1 MSTKRRIKKKNLSIF
16 IIILLIILI
25 PFGLYYYDNTK
36 VSRSLKKLSYNK
48 EVIPLIIKEKIDKYL
63 IDNKI
68 YSKTLE
74 MALLDD
80 LYEDDLLEEY
90 IDFEYKDYDNYIKQ
104 LNTLFEIGYD
114 KETNEI
120 IFDKLNEDD
129 INTLIKQKD
138 IINNIDKYIEA
149 DYFRMDNLNRYLNYK
164 NKNNDYDYNK
174 VVIDVNM
181 YLDYPYYEH
190 DIKVTNPDDLLV
202 IVNKYYKLS
211 GTFEPKKLVKID
223 TKYRDNWER
232 LVVPI
237 VKENFEKM
245 ADDMSKLG
253 LSIKVTSAYRA
264 YDVQDQLYKENVI
277 KLGKKQADSVSAR
290 AGYSEHQTGLAVD
303 VKNALNDYKFFKDS
317 EEYKWMRDNAHKYGF
332 ILRYPEDKTDITGYN
347 FESWHYRYVGKEV
360 AKIIHDNDLTFD
372 EYYAIYIDKK
382 KTD

>member
-372 EYYAIYIDKK
+372 EYKQLKYSK
-382 KTD
+382 